1 MLDSFYDVII
11 VGGGVVGTAV
21 ARELSRY
28 ALSICLL
35 EKEEDVC
42 SGTSKA
48 NSAIVHA
55 GFDAFPGTLKAN
67 FNVKGNAMM
76 ESLSAELSFE
86 FRRNG
91 SLVLCLSDEDMPKL
105 GELYRRGLQNGVPD
119 LCILSG
125 SEVRK
130 REPSISD
137 EVVAALY
144 APTGGIVC
152 PFGLTIALA
161 ENAVDNGVEFRLE
174 TAVEKIRKE
183 KMGYAVSTS
192 RGEFHAR
199 YIVNAA
205 GIYSDELHN
214 MVSEKKLHIIPRKGD
229 YCLLD
234 KEAGNHVS
242 HTIFQLPGK
251 YGKGVLVT
259 PTVHGNLLIGPTA
272 TDVADKENT
281 ATTADEL
288 AQVMS
293 KSAVSVKNIPYRLTI
308 TSFSGVRA
316 HEDGDDFVIGE
327 VSDAPGFFDAAGIE
341 SPGLSSAPA
350 IGRYLAEKI
359 AEKAGA
365 EKKTDFHPNRRGFI
379 KLAEKPFEERERLIR
394 ENPLYGVM
402 VCRCMQISEGEI
414 VDAIRR
420 PLGARSLDGIK
431 RRVHQ
436 GMGRCQAGFCTPKT
450 MEILSRETG
459 IPMEKICKN
468 RAGSQMLSEV
478 NGNDEYKTM

>member
-1 MLDSFYDVII
+1 MTEKIYDVII
-11 VGGGVVGTAV
+11 IGGGVVGAAV

-28 ALSICLL
+28 ELSVCLL

-55 GFDAFPGTLKAN
+55 GFDAFPGTLKAK
-67 FNVKGNAMM
+67 FNVLGNAMM
-76 ESLSAELSFE
+76 DELSRDLSFE

-91 SLVLCLSDEDMPKL
+91 SLVLCFADEDMPKL
-105 GELYRRGLQNGVPD
+105 GELYRRGLQNGVTG
-119 LCILSG
+119 LQILTG
-125 SEVRK
+125 DDVRK
-130 REPSISD
+130 MEPNITD
-137 EVVAALY
+137 EVVAALW

-161 ENAVDNGVEFRLE
+161 ENACDNGVEFYFNTKVQYIHPCEAGYQIE
-174 TAVEKIRKE
+174 TDGETYTA
-183 KMGYAVSTS
+183 KMV
-192 RGEFHAR
+192 
-199 YIVNAA
+199 VNAA
-205 GIYSDELHN
+205 GVYSDEIHN
-214 MVSEKKLHIIPRKGD
+214 MVSTKKLHITPRKGD

-234 KEAGNHVS
+234 KEAGGHVAS
-242 HTIFQLPGK
+242 TVFQLPGK
-251 YGKGVLVT
+251 YGKGILVS

-272 TDVADKENT
+272 TDVDDKENT
-281 ATTADEL
+281 ATTAAEL
-288 AQVMS
+288 ADITA

-350 IGRYLAEKI
+350 IGVYLAEQI
-359 AEKAGA
+359 AAKAGA
-365 EKKTDFHPNRRGFI
+365 AKKKDFHPKRRSFV
-379 KLAEKPFEERERLIR
+379 KLSEKSPEERAALIR
-394 ENPLYGVM
+394 ENPLYGVI
-402 VCRCMQISEGEI
+402 VCRCMNVSEGEI

-420 PLGARSLDGIK
+420 TLGARSLDGIK

-468 RAGSQMLSEV
+468 RDGSEMLTE
-478 NGNDEYKTM
+478 KM